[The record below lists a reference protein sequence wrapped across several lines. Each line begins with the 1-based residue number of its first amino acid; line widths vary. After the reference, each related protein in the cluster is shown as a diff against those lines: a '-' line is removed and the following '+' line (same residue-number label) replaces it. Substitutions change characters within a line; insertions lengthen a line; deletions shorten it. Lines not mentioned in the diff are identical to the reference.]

1 MAVDTTGLDHDK
13 AKVEDILSFFS
24 FTIFLTSYLYF
35 LALCLLKENQMHLY
49 NISHSQLKSAL

>member
-35 LALCLLKENQMHLY
+35 LALCLLKVNQNASFLQM
-49 NISHSQLKSAL
+49 